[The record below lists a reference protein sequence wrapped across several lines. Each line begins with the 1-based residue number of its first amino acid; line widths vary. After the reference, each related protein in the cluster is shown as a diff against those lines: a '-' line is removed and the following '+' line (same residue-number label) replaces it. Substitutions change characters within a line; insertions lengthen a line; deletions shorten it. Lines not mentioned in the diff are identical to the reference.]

1 MQHFNP
7 TAFASVSASD
17 RKAVAVSAYEAA
29 CLSPIGAD
37 WRMVADLLRAALP
50 ASKARAAGSG
60 VPAWW
65 ADYALPRDYKQE
77 SLAVTFA
84 DGVTVRCNVHTAARK
99 PPRIA
104 KACRVAVAFYR
115 ARTGR
120 SGVPEMVEVRN
131 VGTGATFDAAECSRL
146 TADLRDFGHQP
157 ARWDLAPVPA
167 VNGPASETEVQRA
180 ERMFGGRWYQNAKGD
195 VLRAHDAPGIA
206 WDGEAEQFGCDED
219 YAAGTKAE
227 RDKALAAIYR
237 DASRMT
243 RAEYLNAEAA
253 QRAEIEDAAQ
263 AAWVEAVA
271 DAYGECEPAEI
282 GGTDEPTCEVAQN
295 RKLTRNA
302 CLGASATA
310 SEIPADL
317 TTADPD
323 AWEPSAKTH
332 PVLAYCNSRAARLK
346 LFALI
351 QDGTFPAEIQ
361 DAKAGVFRLT
371 LADAR
376 DCARIPRIKL
386 VAPLSLAA

>member
-50 ASKARAAGSG
+50 ASKARAAGSRI
-60 VPAWW
+60 PAWW

-167 VNGPASETEVQRA
+167 VNGPAGETEVQRA

-227 RDKALAAIYR
+227 RAKALAAIYR
-237 DASRMT
+237 GASRMT
-243 RAEYLNAEAA
+243 RAEYLDAEAA
-253 QRAEIEDAAQ
+253 QRAEIEEGAQ
-263 AAWVEAVA
+263 AAWVEAVV
-271 DAYGECEPAEI
+271 DTYGECEPAEI
-282 GGTDEPTCEVAQN
+282 GGTDEPTLTFAATIVSPKVNAEVE
-295 RKLTRNA
+295 
-302 CLGASATA
+302 TA
-310 SEIPADL
+310 P
-317 TTADPD
+317 TAPD
-323 AWEPSAKTH
+323 AWEPSAETH
-332 PVLAYCNSRAARLK
+332 PVLAYCNSRAARVK